1 MGVSVVRVM
10 FLTESLFF
18 GKAAPIL
25 PDHTH
30 FLATQTCVLDRHT
43 EELVLVVA
51 AKASWWSNTSSV
63 SSAQAFANSGSFFSD
78 RRARLDSRCR
88 RSSLVMVMFYHSG
101 RKALRKRPRI

>member
-10 FLTESLFF
+10 FLTEFSLRQ
-18 GKAAPIL
+18 GCSDSSRSHAL
-25 PDHTH
+25 PCHAD
-30 FLATQTCVLDRHT
+30 LIYRHT

-63 SSAQAFANSGSFFSD
+63 SSAQAFANSGSFFLIV
-78 RRARLDSRCR
+78 ALRLDSRCR

-101 RKALRKRPRI
+101 RKALQKRPRI